1 MNTRTISAVT
11 LSRGAALGPALVY
24 DDGEKIPAAEILPPE
39 RRESELVLLKSA
51 VEGAVRELLVTAE
64 KAAREIG
71 AENAEIFEGH
81 ADIAGD
87 EDFFLEMKAVV
98 MEEGRCAEWAART
111 VSERNALEMEELD
124 DEYLRE
130 RGEDFRDIGKRI
142 ASHVSSLRSGACREQ
157 GLYPPHPAVVCSET
171 LSPAQTVCFHLP
183 HVLGFVVSTGGSTSH
198 AAILARSLSIP
209 AVRVSPRDLASLKDG
224 DTLILNLKKDELS
237 VHPDAASQQD
247 ARALIEREREKR
259 TALEA
264 LRDLPAQT
272 LCGRRIGLYANAGSM
287 KDLPLLGAVHPDG
300 VGLFRTEFLFM
311 EQLSLP
317 DVPTQTAFYAR
328 VLETLSGRP
337 VVFRLLDIGA
347 DKPLPY
353 APHPHESNPFLGWRG
368 IRFLLGNP
376 GILRGQLEALLL
388 ASASVGAEVRIM
400 VPMVSNV
407 SEMRAVREL
416 LDEIIP
422 RTGGRA
428 LLGMMVETP
437 AAALTVRSY
446 KGLSDFI
453 SIGSNDLTQYT
464 LAADRENSLLSG
476 LYAETHPAVL
486 RLMASACRDAREC
499 GMETGIC
506 GEFASRPEGTILLA
520 AMGFDELSVSPSA
533 ILETK
538 ALIRSL
544 RLSAAQELLA
554 RVLELPDSASVAGE
568 TAAFISR
575 EALCV

>member
-51 VEGAVRELLVTAE
+51 VEGAVRELLETAE

-264 LRDLPAQT
+264 LRDLPSQT

-311 EQLSLP
+311 EQPSLP

-337 VVFRLLDIGA
+337 VVFRLLTS
-347 DKPLPY
+347 
-353 APHPHESNPFLGWRG
+353 ERTSPFRT
-368 IRFLLGNP
+368 
-376 GILRGQLEALLL
+376 LRIPMNRIPSSAGGE
-388 ASASVGAEVRIM
+388 SASCLA
-400 VPMVSNV
+400 
-407 SEMRAVREL
+407 
-416 LDEIIP
+416 IP
-422 RTGGRA
+422 GYSAASWRPSSSRQPPSARRFASWFRWFRTSPKCA
-428 LLGMMVETP
+428 
-437 AAALTVRSY
+437 
-446 KGLSDFI
+446 
-453 SIGSNDLTQYT
+453 
-464 LAADRENSLLSG
+464 LSG
-476 LYAETHPAVL
+476 KSWTKLFREREDGPS
-486 RLMASACRDAREC
+486 SA
-499 GMETGIC
+499 
-506 GEFASRPEGTILLA
+506 
-520 AMGFDELSVSPSA
+520 
-533 ILETK
+533 
-538 ALIRSL
+538 
-544 RLSAAQELLA
+544 
-554 RVLELPDSASVAGE
+554 
-568 TAAFISR
+568 
-575 EALCV
+575 